1 MREYGDFRRLGD
13 PAMTQGLVVALA
25 VAAVLGSGVVAG
37 FFFAFSVCV
46 MRALGRLPRDQG
58 IAAMQSI
65 NVVVLNPWFFTAFFG
80 TAAVCMILAVLS
92 LFTWSASRA
101 LYLLAGSGLYLA
113 GSIVVTMACNVPL
126 NDALAAVNPHSAAGA
141 ALWTRYHAHWTAWNH
156 VRTAASFGAA
166 ALFIAAVCMQA

>member
-1 MREYGDFRRLGD
+1 
-13 PAMTQGLVVALA
+13 MTQGLVVALA
-25 VAAVLGSGVVAG
+25 VAAALGSGAVAG

-46 MRALGRLPRDQG
+46 MRALERLPRDQG

-80 TAAVCMILAVLS
+80 TAVVCMILAVFA
-92 LFTWSASRA
+92 LFTWSASGA
-101 LYLLAGSGLYLA
+101 LYLLAGSLLYLA
-113 GSIVVTMACNVPL
+113 GSIFVTLAFNVPL
-126 NDALAAVNPHSAAGA
+126 NDALAAVNPHSAEGA
-141 ALWTRYHAHWTAWNH
+141 ALWARYLANWTAWNH